1 MKILA
6 WILLGLSLNLWA
18 AEDPVLAEIDG
29 QKILAS
35 QVRAYVKTR
44 PLLSGY
50 LLTGYPGWKQVL
62 EDLIQL
68 RLLNLEGER
77 VGIPKEEGDD
87 EDLYALRVKRKLLP
101 PCEKPDEKEAK
112 RFYKTHPE
120 LFSTPA
126 FVRLQRIELPALVQ
140 VEGQDALT
148 FLQTAA
154 EQVRKGR
161 VSLDDLAR
169 RCPSQ
174 CLHDLGFVRTDGLV
188 SLEDRALAELQTAEV
203 GGVVGPLKVGGWVYL
218 YQVTARREPILTP
231 WEQAKEEAAEVALRF
246 CQQQAFAKLK
256 EELYHRYHVVLYEET
271 LRAIR

>member
-174 CLHDLGFVRTDGLV
+174 CLHDLGFVRTDGLI
-188 SLEDRALAELQTAEV
+188 SLKDQALAELQTAEV
-203 GGVVGPLKVGGWVYL
+203 GGVVGPLKVGEWVYL

-231 WEQAKEEAAEVALRF
+231 WKQAKEEAAKVALRF

>member
-18 AEDPVLAEIDG
+18 AEDPILAEIDG

-35 QVRAYVKTR
+35 QVRTYVKTR
-44 PLLSGY
+44 PLLAGY

-62 EDLIQL
+62 EDLIHL
-68 RLLNLEGER
+68 RLLNLEGKR

-112 RFYKTHPE
+112 RFYKAHPE

-126 FVRLQRIELPALVQ
+126 FVRLQRIELPTSVQ
-140 VEGQDALT
+140 IEGQDALT

-203 GGVVGPLKVGGWVYL
+203 GGVVGPLKVGEWVYL

-256 EELYHRYHVVLYEET
+256 EELYRRYHVVLYEET